1 MAKLV
6 VLTQSMA
13 GRSVDLGERTTIG
26 RVEDNSFQIAEPSVS
41 SRHCE
46 ILLQGGEVLV
56 KDLNSTN
63 GTFINNEKIT
73 ERVLKPGQTLRLGN
87 IELKLEMAGAPGAP
101 ASSPSTPSSP
111 ASSAPSAPAATPPPK
126 KEPARAA
133 TGGVSMQDLEGGGR
147 TVTAVFDNKSAFTK
161 KKKSKNM
168 AFWIGAAV
176 AILII
181 AILVIVLIVKG
192 SGSSNS

>member
-26 RVEDNSFQIAEPSVS
+26 RVEDNTFQIAEPSVS

-46 ILLQGGEVLV
+46 ILLQGSEVLV
-56 KDLNSTN
+56 KDLGSTN
-63 GTFINNEKIT
+63 GTFINGEKIT
-73 ERVLKPGQTLRLGN
+73 ERALKPGQTLRLGN
-87 IELKLEMAGAPGAP
+87 VELKLDVPGAPGAP
-101 ASSPSTPSSP
+101 ASPSTP
-111 ASSAPSAPAATPPPK
+111 APSAPAAPPPK
-126 KEPARAA
+126 KEPAKAA
-133 TGGVSMQDLEGGGR
+133 TGGVSMDDLGGR
-147 TVTAVFDNKSAFTK
+147 TVTAVFDNKSVFTK

-168 AFWIGAAV
+168 AFWIGAGV

-181 AILVIVLIVKG
+181 LILIIFLISKV
-192 SGSSNS
+192 SSSSSS